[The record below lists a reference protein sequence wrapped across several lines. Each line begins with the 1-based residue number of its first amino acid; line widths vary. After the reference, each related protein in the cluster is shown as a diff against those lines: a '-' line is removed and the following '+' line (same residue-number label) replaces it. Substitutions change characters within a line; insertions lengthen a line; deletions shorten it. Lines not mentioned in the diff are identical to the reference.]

1 MLLTRVLTAAV
12 LLPIV
17 LGAIYLGGPWMAG
30 LLTLF
35 VGIAYYEFASL
46 MGEEGM
52 ARGPFAIGMVLVVL
66 LAWNAYWAEDALTAP
81 LVTFAFLLSLA
92 WQVLQ
97 RGQAA
102 PATLWC
108 VSMAGA
114 VYLGWL
120 GRYVVLLRE
129 MPQGLQWLLLALL
142 TTWITDSAAYFIGR
156 RFGRHRMAPR
166 LSPRKTWE
174 GAVGGWVVGVFG
186 GLVVGNLLGLGWAH
200 GLAVGALASTVAP
213 FGDLAVSLFK
223 RQVGVKDTGHLLPG
237 HGGMWD
243 RLDSP
248 LFVVPTVYFYALW
261 FGA

>member
-17 LGAIYLGGPWMAG
+17 LGALYLGGPWLAG
-30 LLTLF
+30 LLALF
-35 VGIAYYEFASL
+35 LGIAYYEFANL
-46 MGEEGM
+46 MGEKGM
-52 ARGPFAIGMVLVVL
+52 ASGPFPIGMILVVF
-66 LAWNAYWAEDALTAP
+66 LALNAYWTGDALTAP
-81 LVTFAFLLSLA
+81 LVTFAILLGLA

-97 RGQAA
+97 RGQGA
-102 PATLWC
+102 PATQWC
-108 VSMAGA
+108 ISMAGA

-129 MPQGLQWLLLALL
+129 RPQGLQWILLALL

-156 RFGRHRMAPR
+156 QFGRHRLAPR
-166 LSPRKTWE
+166 LSPHKTWE
-174 GAVGGWVVGVFG
+174 GAVGGWVVGVAG
-186 GLVVGNLLGLGWAH
+186 GLLVGDLLGLGWAH
-200 GLAVGALASTVAP
+200 GLAVGVLASTVAP

-223 RQVGVKDTGHLLPG
+223 RQVGVKDTGRLLPG

-261 FGA
+261 FST

>member
-17 LGAIYLGGPWMAG
+17 LGAIYLGGPWLAG
-30 LLTLF
+30 LLALF
-35 VGIAYYEFASL
+35 LGIAYYEFANL

-92 WQVLQ
+92 WQILQ
-97 RGQAA
+97 RGQVA

-186 GLVVGNLLGLGWAH
+186 GLVVGDFLGLGWAH

-213 FGDLAVSLFK
+213 FGDLAVSVFK

-261 FGA
+261 FGT